1 MTHNEEMKNA
11 INSFV
16 LSLEE
21 EQKKTEIKEKKVS
34 ETELREGERQK
45 QKTYEEEIKYIE
57 DVVKKIIEMIC
68 PGQNIG
74 IRYIQENVMIEVT
87 GKELAAAIGKNGRNI
102 EAVEHIINLIGRRRK
117 ITNKR
122 IILDINDYR
131 KRNIEKLNKLA
142 INMAEKAVKEGRK
155 ISLKPMPSYERK
167 LIHNLLSTKKEVKTR
182 SSNEEPNRR
191 IIIYPVENKN

>member
-1 MTHNEEMKNA
+1 MKNA